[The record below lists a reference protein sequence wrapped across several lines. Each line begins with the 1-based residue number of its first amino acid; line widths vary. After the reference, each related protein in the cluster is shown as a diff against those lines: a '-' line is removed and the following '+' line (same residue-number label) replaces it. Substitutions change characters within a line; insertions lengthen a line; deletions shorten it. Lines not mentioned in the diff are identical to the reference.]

1 VSFWNPKARLWIKGR
16 ITVFEKLK
24 KAMGRNPQNVVWMH
38 CASLGEFEQGK
49 PVLKLY
55 KENFPEAT
63 TVVTFFS
70 PSGYEIIKKKNE
82 FDHVFYLPMDSYIN
96 AKRWMKILKPQLVLW
111 VKYEYWHYYLQEINR
126 KDIPLLLI
134 SGVYRSDQIFFK
146 WYGGFYREMLKCFTH
161 FFLQNESS
169 KNLLINLVAEEKIS
183 VSGDTRCDRVI
194 LTAENFKH
202 IPAIQKFCGDYRVI
216 VVGSTWED
224 DEAIWVH
231 YVKEHPEIKF
241 ILAPHEVD
249 KENINDIQKAFE
261 GSILFSEWEINSSKL
276 ESNCLIIDNIG
287 MLSKLYNYATITY
300 IGGGFG
306 ADGLHNILEPAVFG
320 KPVIFGPEYDKNFEA
335 QELID
340 CKGALSIQSAI
351 ELEEVVDQLFSDK
364 EELENRGNA
373 ARNYIYQNTGASQ
386 KIIEFIKDKITLKAV
401 R

>member
-1 VSFWNPKARLWIKGR
+1 
-16 ITVFEKLK
+16 
-24 KAMGRNPQNVVWMH
+24 
-38 CASLGEFEQGK
+38 
-49 PVLKLY
+49 
-55 KENFPEAT
+55 
-63 TVVTFFS
+63 
-70 PSGYEIIKKKNE
+70 
-82 FDHVFYLPMDSYIN
+82 
-96 AKRWMKILKPQLVLW
+96 
-111 VKYEYWHYYLQEINR
+111 
-126 KDIPLLLI
+126 
-134 SGVYRSDQIFFK
+134 
-146 WYGGFYREMLKCFTH
+146 
-161 FFLQNESS
+161 LQNESS